1 MHSLKN
7 IRDNLNYYK
16 KKIQE
21 RFAQTNLDE
30 LIDLDKK
37 NR

>member
-1 MHSLKN
+1 MHNIKKN

-21 RFAQTNLDE
+21 RFAQINLD
-30 LIDLDKK
+30 D
-37 NR
+37 